1 MKVESNFTFIARMGF
16 IVGFTTWRCFRMLS
30 DRKVITR
37 KWIIAIKEQWTMRRY
52 FTFYKQLQKGWDW
65 RKNSLL
71 LPKTPFPG
79 QKESHN
85 APPSPPPFFN
95 VDTLHL
101 NAKWRSKHLCLGE
114 KGGGDALT
122 WMTRTVRLLT
132 VSIKKK
138 KKTVSVLTLFAS
150 ACSSSRAVFL
160 LQKLQF
166 ILGNK
171 MAAILEEF
179 GRFLYNIAGCNWVK
193 RH

>member
-1 MKVESNFTFIARMGF
+1 VKIET
-16 IVGFTTWRCFRMLS
+16 
-30 DRKVITR
+30 
-37 KWIIAIKEQWTMRRY
+37 
-52 FTFYKQLQKGWDW
+52 
-65 RKNSLL
+65 SLL
-71 LPKTPFPG
+71 G
-79 QKESHN
+79 GEGGWGC
-85 APPSPPPFFN
+85 
-95 VDTLHL
+95 VDL
-101 NAKWRSKHLCLGE
+101 NDTHCSVINSE
-114 KGGGDALT
+114 YQ
-122 WMTRTVRLLT
+122 
-132 VSIKKK
+132 KK